1 MKRTWLRNIHNW
13 AVRQFFPLKPVLYFT
28 STQDKLK
35 SAQLNKDC
43 TGYPQRLIL
52 SFIEFGLSQLEKDNE
67 PFRNHLKF
75 LYYNK
80 YKSLKVW
87 KCNYKIENSR
97 QKRRLLRKGKGRLN
111 FAKYLL
117 SV

>member
-1 MKRTWLRNIHNW
+1 MTPEYSYLSCSP
-13 AVRQFFPLKPVLYFT
+13 VFPLKPVLYFT

-80 YKSLKVW
+80 YKSLKV
-87 KCNYKIENSR
+87 
-97 QKRRLLRKGKGRLN
+97 
-111 FAKYLL
+111 
-117 SV
+117 